1 MESGKFTR
9 SRQSQAR
16 PRLFFSALV
25 SLLAL
30 LSIVTCGKGSDRE
43 WQVVTVRELSGIIES
58 GKEIFLLDVRTRSE
72 YEQAHLAAAD
82 DLIPYDQLKS
92 NLDRL
97 PKNKNAAIYCFC
109 RVGHRSGIAAGF
121 LASIGFK
128 NVYNVEGG
136 MTAWKKAG
144 FEVISG
150 P

>member
-1 MESGKFTR
+1 MASGKYIR

-16 PRLFFSALV
+16 PRLFFSALAG
-25 SLLAL
+25 LFAL

-58 GKEIFLLDVRTRSE
+58 GEEIFLLDVRTRSE
-72 YEQAHLAAAD
+72 YEQAHLAATD

-97 PKNKNAAIYCFC
+97 PKNKNAAIYCLC
-109 RVGHRSGIAAGF
+109 KVGRRSGIAANF
-121 LASIGFK
+121 LASVGFK

-136 MTAWKKAG
+136 ITAWKNAG
-144 FEVISG
+144 FKVITG